1 MGEKKSDSA
10 KQPSQQAIGAYPE
23 GTDEEVQ
30 FRRLMPGSQL
40 RPLAQELNA
49 LIQRENPYVYG
60 MLSALGRRLYFPKGI
75 LAQSAEAKE
84 KAYRCDATIGIAR
97 QEGHAM
103 GLESVMKYFAGVSA
117 DDVLPYAPAL
127 GRPDLRQKWR
137 EGLLRKN
144 PSLQG
149 KSFSLPIVTS
159 GVTHALSL
167 AADLFVDPGDV
178 VLVPDK
184 FWENY
189 ELLFGVRY
197 QAQLVLYPFFDQA
210 GGFSVEG
217 LRRALAS
224 QADKAKIILI
234 FNFPNN
240 PTGYSI
246 THREAQQIEEVLAE
260 AAEGGK
266 SLLALTDD
274 AYFGLFY
281 QEEVYKESLF
291 ARLAGLHQRLLA
303 VKVDGPTK
311 EEFVWG
317 FRVGML
323 SFSAWAAQNEMAL
336 YGALEK
342 KVAGA
347 IRSAIS
353 NCSHPAQTIL
363 AKALADQTTHA
374 QRLAKQQILQARARR
389 VCQVLQNPKFAR
401 YWDPYPFNSGYF
413 MCLRLK
419 DLDAEAYRQHL
430 LLEHGIGVIAD
441 GPSDIRFAFSGLDE
455 EQIEGVFETMAQAAQ
470 ELLDKKASSC

>member
-1 MGEKKSDSA
+1 MNPTSPNTA
-10 KQPSQQAIGAYPE
+10 KQVNQAGLGHSQQQPGGQTTLRP
-23 GTDEEVQ
+23 
-30 FRRLMPGSQL
+30 LPPGSQL
-40 RPLAQELNA
+40 RPLAEELNQT
-49 LIQRENPYVYG
+49 IQKENPYVYE

-84 KAYRCDATIGIAR
+84 KGHRCDATIGIAR

-103 GLESVMKYFAGVSA
+103 GLPSVLKYFAGLSA
-117 DDVLPYAPAL
+117 DEVLPYAPAL

-149 KSFSLPIVTS
+149 KSFSTPIVTS

-189 ELLFGVRY
+189 ELLFCIRY
-197 QAQLVLYPFFDQA
+197 QAQLVLYPFFDPA
-210 GGFSVEG
+210 GGFSIQG
-217 LRRALAS
+217 LRHALAS
-224 QADKAKIILI
+224 QADRQKTILI

-246 THREAQQIEEVLAE
+246 THQEAAQIEAVLAE
-260 AAEGGK
+260 AASAGRN
-266 SLLALTDD
+266 LVVLTDD

-281 QEEVYKESLF
+281 EEEVYKESLF
-291 ARLAGLHQRLLA
+291 ARLAGRHPRLLA
-303 VKVDGPTK
+303 IKVDGPTK

-317 FRVGML
+317 FRTGML
-323 SFSAWAAQNEMAL
+323 TLSAQAAHSDTAL

-363 AKALADQTTHA
+363 AKALADETIQA
-374 QRLAKQQILQARARR
+374 QRQAKQQLLQARARR
-389 VCQVLQNPKFAR
+389 VAEVLQNPKFAR
-401 YWDPYPFNSGYF
+401 YWEPYPFNSGYF

-419 DLDAEAYRQHL
+419 ELDAETYRRHL
-430 LLEHGIGVIAD
+430 LLHYGIGVIAD
-441 GPSDIRFAFSGLDE
+441 GSSDIRFAFSGLDE
-455 EQIEGVFETMAQAAQ
+455 AEIEGVFETMAQAAQ
-470 ELLDKKASSC
+470 ELLEKK